1 MSQLILKELKID
13 KKYLQHIS
21 ILIFN
26 FQTKIRFEQI
36 KTNRKF
42 SWKKAGF
49 VDWDQNL
56 QMLEFSCH
64 TTWYGRA
71 VNTKGAGGSSYVPPQ
86 FLADPYFK
94 LGGGRLCP
102 PHYYLP
108 PPPAPSKG
116 FQTFLRSWRLAFLPG
131 LRRLSNQLEV
141 EKIEACVYFL
151 IEAFQNKIS

>member
-1 MSQLILKELKID
+1 MTSNNGSWIYKSWKKSQKMSQLILKELKID

-26 FQTKIRFEQI
+26 FQTKIRFEQT
-36 KTNRKF
+36 KTNSKF

-64 TTWYGRA
+64 TTLYGSA

-86 FLADPYFK
+86 ILADPYFK
-94 LGGGRLCP
+94 LRGQIMSTTL
-102 PHYYLP
+102 LLV

-116 FQTFLRSWRLAFLPG
+116 FQTFLRPCLVKTHL
-131 LRRLSNQLEV
+131 LL
-141 EKIEACVYFL
+141 
-151 IEAFQNKIS
+151 